1 MKKTGCILMAAV
13 LMALILACRGAG
25 KILKSSF
32 TETTAGVPDSG
43 TKKRLVVLDAGHGG
57 MDCGKVG
64 ANGIEEKE
72 VNLKITKLTEKFL
85 TQDGIDVVLTR
96 TDDERLAD
104 SQVEDLEK
112 RVEIMNESEAALVVS
127 IHQNSYSDPSVS
139 GAQVFYCM
147 GSEEGEAAA
156 GLLQEMLNEMNPE
169 HQKEIKANDTYYI
182 LKNTRVPVVIVECG
196 FLSNYEEAEK
206 LAGEEY
212 QTIVAEVV
220 ADGVVSYIESG
231 EELFSR

>member
-1 MKKTGCILMAAV
+1 
-13 LMALILACRGAG
+13 
-25 KILKSSF
+25 
-32 TETTAGVPDSG
+32 
-43 TKKRLVVLDAGHGG
+43 
-57 MDCGKVG
+57 
-64 ANGIEEKE
+64 
-72 VNLKITKLTEKFL
+72 
-85 TQDGIDVVLTR
+85 
-96 TDDERLAD
+96 
-104 SQVEDLEK
+104 
-112 RVEIMNESEAALVVS
+112 MNESEAALVVS

-139 GAQVFYCM
+139 GAQVFYCT

-156 GLLQEMLNEMNPE
+156 GLLQEKLNEMNPE

-220 ADGVVSYIESG
+220 ADGVVPYIESG

>member
-112 RVEIMNESEAALVVS
+112 RIEIMNESEAA
-127 IHQNSYSDPSVS
+127 QNSYSDPSVS
-139 GAQVFYCM
+139 GAQVFYYT
-147 GSEEGEAAA
+147 GSEEGETAAD
-156 GLLQEMLNEMNPE
+156 LLQEKLNEMNPD

-212 QTIVAEVV
+212 QTMVAEVV
-220 ADGVVSYIESG
+220 AGGIKSYVEAG
-231 EELFSR
+231 TEELPR

>member
-1 MKKTGCILMAAV
+1 
-13 LMALILACRGAG
+13 
-25 KILKSSF
+25 
-32 TETTAGVPDSG
+32 
-43 TKKRLVVLDAGHGG
+43 
-57 MDCGKVG
+57 
-64 ANGIEEKE
+64 
-72 VNLKITKLTEKFL
+72 
-85 TQDGIDVVLTR
+85 
-96 TDDERLAD
+96 
-104 SQVEDLEK
+104 
-112 RVEIMNESEAALVVS
+112 
-127 IHQNSYSDPSVS
+127 
-139 GAQVFYCM
+139 
-147 GSEEGEAAA
+147 
-156 GLLQEMLNEMNPE
+156 MNPE

>member
-96 TDDERLAD
+96 RMMSGWRIRRWRIWKSGSRL
-104 SQVEDLEK
+104 
-112 RVEIMNESEAALVVS
+112 
-127 IHQNSYSDPSVS
+127 
-139 GAQVFYCM
+139 
-147 GSEEGEAAA
+147 
-156 GLLQEMLNEMNPE
+156 
-169 HQKEIKANDTYYI
+169 
-182 LKNTRVPVVIVECG
+182 
-196 FLSNYEEAEK
+196 
-206 LAGEEY
+206 
-212 QTIVAEVV
+212 
-220 ADGVVSYIESG
+220 
-231 EELFSR
+231 